1 MKELTSKEILKITG
15 KPSLVTCRITHSYPD
30 GLAPY
35 FTFGAFATPKTMIDV
50 WKDIKLAT
58 NEICVSKQGTVT
70 HHHAVG
76 RDHRPYGYD
85 KQSTELFR
93 EVLKSTKATLDP
105 KGIMNPGVLIDP
117 KGKKIE
123 NWMLSV

>member
-1 MKELTSKEILKITG
+1 M
-15 KPSLVTCRITHSYPD
+15 H
-30 GLAPY
+30 
-35 FTFGAFATPKTMIDV
+35 DV

-58 NEICVSKQGTVT
+58 NEICVSMQGTVT

-76 RDHRPYGYD
+76 RDHRPHGYD
-85 KQSTELFR
+85 KQSPELFR